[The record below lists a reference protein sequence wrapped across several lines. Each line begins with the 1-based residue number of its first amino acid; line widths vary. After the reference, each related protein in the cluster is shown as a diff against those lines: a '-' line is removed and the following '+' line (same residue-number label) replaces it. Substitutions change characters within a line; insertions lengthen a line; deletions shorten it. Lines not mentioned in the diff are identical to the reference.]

1 MLAPELSSKEMF
13 VNVYLG
19 YLEHVKL
26 SLASEYSA
34 KKENFVK
41 YGIVLNSDTN
51 RYEIGTCYQTAVL
64 KWLSTPHNL
73 FELHK

>member
-1 MLAPELSSKEMF
+1 MPAPELSSKEMF

-41 YGIVLNSDTN
+41 YGIVLNSD
-51 RYEIGTCYQTAVL
+51 
-64 KWLSTPHNL
+64 
-73 FELHK
+73 